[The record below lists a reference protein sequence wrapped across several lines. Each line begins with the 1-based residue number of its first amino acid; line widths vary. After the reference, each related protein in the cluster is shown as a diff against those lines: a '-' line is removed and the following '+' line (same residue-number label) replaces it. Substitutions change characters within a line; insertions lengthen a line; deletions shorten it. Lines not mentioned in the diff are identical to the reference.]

1 MLTWPEKTK
10 KEKDSAYFVK
20 DLEIS
25 MYASTMCE
33 REEKRNKCQGSVFSM
48 SIDSTWQ
55 YLYLLKKTYVCL
67 SLPCLKEQENEIIIQ
82 SLCFQCLL
90 ISLSLPTHLSN
101 ALSHK

>member
-55 YLYLLKKTYVCL
+55 YLYLLKKMEKFMCVYHY
-67 SLPCLKEQENEIIIQ
+67 PCLKEEENGIIIQ
-82 SLCFQCLL
+82 SLCFQ
-90 ISLSLPTHLSN
+90 
-101 ALSHK
+101 